1 MVIKTASFNLLST
14 ITPVNNDLD
23 RHLQQQQQQQL
34 DRLRSKR
41 KNYED
46 QDKDEDTIEFNAT
59 GNTIDS
65 MYDHH
70 QHNTSQ
76 IVENQQKPQ
85 DNSNEAI
92 IVSNS
97 MDFMS

>member
-14 ITPVNNDLD
+14 VTPVNNDLD
-23 RHLQQQQQQQL
+23 RHLQLQQQQQL

-46 QDKDEDTIEFNAT
+46 QDEDTIEFNAT

-65 MYDHH
+65 MFDHH
-70 QHNTSQ
+70 QHSTSQ
-76 IVENQQKPQ
+76 IVENPQKPQ
-85 DNSNEAI
+85 DNSNEANL
-92 IVSNS
+92 VSNS